1 MTKIGDKLNWAQVA
15 EGQITSGP
23 LDVKRFFHRS
33 WINLENAVAG
43 AGEIVVLLAAD
54 AVACRVI
61 LVAIA
66 LGDGIEIRHR

>member
-1 MTKIGDKLNWAQVA
+1 M
-15 EGQITSGP
+15 
-23 LDVKRFFHRS
+23 R
-33 WINLENAVAG
+33 AG